1 MPFMLTDKI
10 KALNRLWNAVAF
22 DLRQA
27 FGMAHFHICH
37 LFHLF
42 QQPLKIS
49 FRNGKPQCWLYF
61 IRSQFAYIQDSKRF
75 FRFKREKNWKRENW
89 FQQRTK
95 TEICAS
101 NKWKSQP
108 FKSHKDHSAIMMR
121 FFVRIPSLH
130 HFPLILAEMNM
141 NHRGEKTET
150 QENSFACLMF
160 MFDSDWSIKI
170 FRPLGKIIHWIV
182 RKTSNYSNVD
192 GKRDQKW
199 FMQTTQSHDW
209 CMNLLGLGTSIET
222 DWFIRAIE
230 WQKIAVYSFP

>member
-1 MPFMLTDKI
+1 MPFMLTDKR

-89 FQQRTK
+89 FQQKTK

-108 FKSHKDHSAIMMR
+108 FKSHKDHLAIMMR

-130 HFPLILAEMNM
+130 HSPL
-141 NHRGEKTET
+141 
-150 QENSFACLMF
+150 SFDFGRNEYESPGRKNWNA
-160 MFDSDWSIKI
+160 
-170 FRPLGKIIHWIV
+170 GK
-182 RKTSNYSNVD
+182 
-192 GKRDQKW
+192 
-199 FMQTTQSHDW
+199 
-209 CMNLLGLGTSIET
+209 
-222 DWFIRAIE
+222 FIRLFN
-230 WQKIAVYSFP
+230 VYVWFRLIHKNIPATWKNHSLNCTNNIKLLECRR